1 MVSVVF
7 DVVAAVVV
15 DGNFVVVVVV
25 VVVDDVES
33 GTVVVLDATVVVVE
47 FIAVSRAAFSIVS
60 QKNPVKPFGHTQV
73 KPEQVLIHVPPLLQ
87 TSAMG
92 HVLSHF
98 VGVLTFTVSFL
109 SIVLI
114 IFAREGNFIL
124 ERMASVLLSAAV
136 LSSRFSLDSLPF
148 TRVAADDTFCFGPPF
163 ACLRSAS
170 GLVLFVGVTKSA
182 ASGKGV
188 GKTFGTI
195 GSEVLLLSTTIVVR
209 WLEFRTL

>member
-33 GTVVVLDATVVVVE
+33 GTVVVLDATVVVE
-47 FIAVSRAAFSIVS
+47 FISRAAFSIVS
-60 QKNPVKPFGHTQV
+60 QKNPVKPFGHTHV

-98 VGVLTFTVSFL
+98 VGALTFTVSFL

-170 GLVLFVGVTKSA
+170 GLVLFVGLTKSA

-188 GKTFGTI
+188 GKTFGTT

>member
-33 GTVVVLDATVVVVE
+33 GTVVVLDATVVVE
-47 FIAVSRAAFSIVS
+47 FISRAAFSIVS

-148 TRVAADDTFCFGPPF
+148 TRVAADDTFCFSPPF

>member
-33 GTVVVLDATVVVVE
+33 GTVVILDATVVVE
-47 FIAVSRAAFSIVS
+47 FISRAAFSIVS

-98 VGVLTFTVSFL
+98 VGALTFTVSFL

-148 TRVAADDTFCFGPPF
+148 TRVAADDTFCLGPPF